1 MNGTEGE
8 RSESYGVS
16 RAMSP
21 EATSRAVVGTLA
33 RGKVLKADA
42 RTRSARR
49 RSVSSSAAP
58 EPEGVKRGV
67 LRVLT
72 EPTAEVRS
80 AAPEDRAE
88 ASAVSRTRG
97 AAGSRSL

>member
-8 RSESYGVS
+8 RSEAEGVS
-16 RAMSP
+16 Q
-21 EATSRAVVGTLA
+21 AVVATLA

-58 EPEGVKRGV
+58 EPEGVKRKC
-67 LRVLT
+67 
-72 EPTAEVRS
+72 
-80 AAPEDRAE
+80 
-88 ASAVSRTRG
+88 
-97 AAGSRSL
+97 